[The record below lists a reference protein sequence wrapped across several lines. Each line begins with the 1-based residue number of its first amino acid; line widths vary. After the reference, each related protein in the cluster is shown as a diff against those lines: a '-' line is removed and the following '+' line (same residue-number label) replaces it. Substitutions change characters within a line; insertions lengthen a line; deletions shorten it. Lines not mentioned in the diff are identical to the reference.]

1 MNNAGYALLP
11 IFPSHLSC
19 NIGILSQI
27 DINSDRVVP
36 YPYCSVI
43 RTDTRDN
50 LT

>member
-1 MNNAGYALLP
+1 MNNAGCALLP
-11 IFPSHLSC
+11 IPPHLSC
-19 NIGILSQI
+19 NTGILSQI

-50 LT
+50 LK